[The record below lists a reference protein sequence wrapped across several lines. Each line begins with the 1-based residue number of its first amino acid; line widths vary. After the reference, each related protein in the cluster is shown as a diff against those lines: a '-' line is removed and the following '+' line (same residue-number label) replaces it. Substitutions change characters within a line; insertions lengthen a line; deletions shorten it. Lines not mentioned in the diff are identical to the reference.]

1 MDRSMENGDD
11 SGCRDRE
18 CRVSSWEPMSMANA
32 DFRANV
38 LDGRRR
44 QSDSVAKLIVQ
55 TPRPKVA
62 DLSVTPLLTGDSGE
76 FLSTASKQSF
86 ARGHP

>member
-38 LDGRRR
+38 WM
-44 QSDSVAKLIVQ
+44 V
-55 TPRPKVA
+55 VA
-62 DLSVTPLLTGDSGE
+62 DNQTRW
-76 FLSTASKQSF
+76 QN
-86 ARGHP
+86 